1 MPYEED
7 ECTTRQERRCE
18 KHWEETSEGR
28 KVWVDNPATCKLFD
42 TTDCHPVTKYRT
54 GYLVDDVCHD
64 VPVETCKQVKDTQ
77 CHDVPQTK
85 CTKDPYQ
92 NCKDIT
98 VETCEQELWEDC
110 QDYPRKQCKDIHEKI
125 PKQVTIQVPV
135 HDCHSR
141 NTEKIR
147 GNGVSDNVISN
158 GLDNI
163 VFEDS
168 KIDSHINNG
177 IIA

>member
-1 MPYEED
+1 M
-7 ECTTRQERRCE
+7 
-18 KHWEETSEGR
+18 G
-28 KVWVDNPATCKLFD
+28 
-42 TTDCHPVTKYRT
+42 
-54 GYLVDDVCHD
+54 
-64 VPVETCKQVKDTQ
+64 
-77 CHDVPQTK
+77 
-85 CTKDPYQ
+85 
-92 NCKDIT
+92 
-98 VETCEQELWEDC
+98 
-110 QDYPRKQCKDIHEKI
+110 KQCKDIHEKI

-147 GNGVSDNVISN
+147 GNGVLDNVISN

-177 IIA
+177 IIAQSTFELRYPAYPYLPNDLITTIDFFKNKTDSIRKLLVYLKFFYLPSAFDILLFFLDVDS

>member
-1 MPYEED
+1 
-7 ECTTRQERRCE
+7 
-18 KHWEETSEGR
+18 
-28 KVWVDNPATCKLFD
+28 
-42 TTDCHPVTKYRT
+42 
-54 GYLVDDVCHD
+54 VCHD
-64 VPVETCKQVKDTQ
+64 VPVETCKQVKDTK

-85 CTKDPYQ
+85 CTKEPYQ
-92 NCKDIT
+92 KCKDIT
-98 VETCEQELWEDC
+98 VESCEQESWEDC
-110 QDYPRKQCKDIHEKI
+110 QHYPRKQCKDIHEKI

-141 NTEKIR
+141 NKEKIR
-147 GNGVSDNVISN
+147 GNAVLDNVISN

-177 IIA
+177 IVA